1 MIEVQLIDNFGGW
14 VNMLAPDDIEIEV
27 ESEGRRKSLTLSGQD
42 LLLVYD
48 RLSQQKQDSV
58 VLGMGHTLGISF
70 PDSTTVHIQFSEI
83 EMTVSRTQLRDGL
96 ETILQSVFEE
106 NDSVSADAGRT
117 QALSDMQRWL
127 DARDAT
133 ITIEELY
140 QTLC

>member
-14 VNMLAPDDIEIEV
+14 GYMFAPDDIEIEV

-48 RLSQQKQDSV
+48 RLSQQKQDAV

-70 PDSTTVHIQFSEI
+70 PDSSRVHIQFSEI
-83 EMTVSRTQLRDGL
+83 EMTASRAQLSDEIEAL
-96 ETILQSVFEE
+96 LQSVFEE
-106 NDSVSADAGRT
+106 NDSVSTGAERT
-117 QALSDMQRWL
+117 QALSDMQGWL

-133 ITIEELY
+133 LTVEELY